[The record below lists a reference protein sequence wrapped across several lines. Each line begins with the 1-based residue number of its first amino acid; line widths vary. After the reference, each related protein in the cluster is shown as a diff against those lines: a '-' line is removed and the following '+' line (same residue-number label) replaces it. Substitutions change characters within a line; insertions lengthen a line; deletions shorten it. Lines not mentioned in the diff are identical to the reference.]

1 MSGKNVEGK
10 SSTLSQQIKL
20 VKKWKERRWNG
31 RVLLVADRRFSDI
44 CIWKHFCISKRGYK
58 EVANGVSCSI

>member
-1 MSGKNVEGK
+1 MEGK
-10 SSTLSQQIKL
+10 KME
-20 VKKWKERRWNG
+20 WYYG

-44 CIWKHFCISKRGYK
+44 CIWRHFCISKRRYK